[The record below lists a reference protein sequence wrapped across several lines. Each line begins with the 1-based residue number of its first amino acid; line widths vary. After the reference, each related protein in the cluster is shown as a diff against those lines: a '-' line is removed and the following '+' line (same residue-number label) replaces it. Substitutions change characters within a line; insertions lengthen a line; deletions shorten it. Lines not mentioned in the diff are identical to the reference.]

1 MKLRLVQAAVCAG
14 AMAPWF
20 AAAGPF
26 ATDVVTERPQSVR
39 LLKAPGDSLRFRWV
53 ARVGEPGYFVL
64 ERPDGSEVWTAAEVG
79 RTAYHA
85 APPALSGEY
94 ELRYRD
100 AAGHEKVLAHVLVAC
115 ISVDGNTP
123 ASVVS
128 RAVPPDALVAA
139 SLGSQ
144 ARSVRDRVHVE
155 SDRQP
160 NGFLRPP
167 PTPPPRSHA

>member
-1 MKLRLVQAAVCAG
+1 
-14 AMAPWF
+14 MAPWF
-20 AAAGPF
+20 ATAGPL

-100 AAGHEKVLAHVLVAC
+100 AAGHERVLAHVLVAC
-115 ISVDGNTP
+115 LSVDGDTP

-128 RAVPPDALVAA
+128 RAVPPDALA
-139 SLGSQ
+139 SPSFGAL
-144 ARSVRDRVHVE
+144 ARSAQDRIRVE
-155 SDRQP
+155 PDRWP
-160 NGFLRPP
+160 AGSLRPP
-167 PTPPPRSHA
+167 PTPPPRPRA